1 MFVLRAFNA
10 WWPLWCLPNT
20 PPGKEGR
27 VSHLHQLMVNA
38 PPALSPRSPEVLLS
52 QLTDIKQIEGYQ
64 ALL

>member
-1 MFVLRAFNA
+1 MLGGHFGASQ
-10 WWPLWCLPNT
+10 T
-20 PPGKEGR
+20 PHLGKEGR

-52 QLTDIKQIEGYQ
+52 QLTDTKQIEGYQ